1 MTDLSRKCHNCG
13 AEKPLDPYSHLCV
26 DCLILAAR
34 ERRNQPAPPTPSA
47 LPFDAKSAA
56 AGGDDAD

>member
-1 MTDLSRKCHNCG
+1 MTNLCHNCG
-13 AEKPLDPYSHLCV
+13 DEKPLDPYSHLCV
-26 DCLILAAR
+26 DCLIEAAR
-34 ERRNQPAPPTPSA
+34 ARRNQPPPPMPNA